1 MPESLPRDGPLR
13 AAALLVVV
21 MALAALSRL
30 YESATRKEAGFS
42 SLAAARFIETDGQS
56 DRELKKEK
64 GSSLL
69 REGKVDLNTADRETL
84 MALPGIGP
92 AMAERILADRS
103 ERGPYG
109 APDELIRVKGIGVK
123 TLERLLPY
131 LSGASAEPKNAPL
144 ETIQ

>member
-56 DRELKKEK
+56 DRELKKEPA
-64 GSSLL
+64 SSLL

-109 APDELIRVKGIGVK
+109 APDELIRVKGIGAK

-131 LSGASAEPKNAPL
+131 LSGDSAEPKNAPS
-144 ETIQ
+144 EAIQ

>member
-109 APDELIRVKGIGVK
+109 APDELIRVKGIGAK

-131 LSGASAEPKNAPL
+131 LSGASAEPKNAPS
-144 ETIQ
+144 EAIQ

>member
-30 YESATRKEAGFS
+30 YESATRKESGFS

-109 APDELIRVKGIGVK
+109 APDELIRVKGIGAK

-131 LSGASAEPKNAPL
+131 LSGASAEPKNAPS
-144 ETIQ
+144 EAIQ

>member
-92 AMAERILADRS
+92 AMAERILADRW

-109 APDELIRVKGIGVK
+109 APDELIRVKGIGAK

-131 LSGASAEPKNAPL
+131 LSGASAEPKNAPS
-144 ETIQ
+144 EAIQ